1 MENQHTRSKYAN
13 MEVMPSREATKLF
26 REGKITEEELM
37 EIRKINKRKY
47 EYTEKGETRRQKSQ
61 EKERNNPELLARRR
75 ERGRRHY
82 WNHREE
88 ILKKQKEVRD
98 KKKLETLES

>member
-1 MENQHTRSKYAN
+1 MEKKHTRSKYAN

-47 EYTEKGETRRQKSQ
+47 EYTEKGERTREKIIEREKNDPVAQERKHERWHIYYQK
-61 EKERNNPELLARRR
+61 N
-75 ERGRRHY
+75 
-82 WNHREE
+82 REE
-88 ILKKQKEVRD
+88 ILRKQKEVRD